1 MPLMDKRGGENV
13 RLGQGRGV
21 IHKMGLTTKDAGFL
35 IVGVDVEV
43 LVQAAGAVVILQAIS
58 D

>member
-1 MPLMDKRGGENV
+1 MDKRGGENV